1 MSFARA
7 SAVCASAMGLLLAG
21 CASHSGGSSLVPS
34 PAADTPTQSS
44 AASPTNSLGTLS
56 VAVASSSSVRIQGSI
71 TSVSTGRF
79 VVYTGANGNVPVYT
93 SSSTKIVTSGKGIVT
108 GAYAIVSGTGSTA
121 TSVNALLVGTYSAN
135 PGTSSF
141 TGTLESSTAYGYAIK
156 SDANGA
162 YIPVGTTKATTSNAA
177 LSVGAHVSSS
187 GVGSTAGAHFANT
200 INTTTAVTSSTATPA
215 PATSTVMKH
224 LLTADYLLGRYGTRS
239 VAPSTAAAHLT
250 LAQTGWSDA
259 NAIAAAGIKTQI
271 YLDPN
276 RWETNAPMFGGG
288 TEAMYA
294 HTCTGARITSTYKTV
309 VRYVTNPNSAAL
321 QSYYASYIKAHAA
334 GIHVDSIF
342 EDDAGPLS
350 QYSVYTPFSA
360 MPCSYSDSSWI
371 NGGMALD
378 NASPIPVM
386 VNGLSGLNGHEPSRE
401 LGLLKA
407 SNVVGGIYEH
417 CYTDNSTLKMVV
429 WEWQAIENTELQAT
443 NGGDQFICMAR
454 NTNTASTQAPARIWA
469 IASFLLTYNP
479 SRSYLWEEFGTPSG
493 LHVMPESKLVAL
505 NPLVA
510 QPASV
515 SSLLTSTGNYG
526 REYGSCYIG
535 GSSVGPC
542 AVVLN
547 ITRSSTYAN
556 PYAGRYGHTLALSGN
571 GVLDGGTI
579 STAGAAAP
587 SSIGP
592 SMAYVLFK

>member
-1 MSFARA
+1 
-7 SAVCASAMGLLLAG
+7 
-21 CASHSGGSSLVPS
+21 
-34 PAADTPTQSS
+34 
-44 AASPTNSLGTLS
+44 
-56 VAVASSSSVRIQGSI
+56 
-71 TSVSTGRF
+71 
-79 VVYTGANGNVPVYT
+79 VYT
-93 SSSTKIVTSGKGIVT
+93 SSSTKVVTSGKGIVT
-108 GAYAIVSGTGSTA
+108 GAYAIVSGTGSTS

-156 SDANGA
+156 NDANGS
-162 YIPVGTTKATTSNAA
+162 YIPVGTTKATTSNVT
-177 LSVGAHVSSS
+177 LSIGAHVSSS
-187 GVGSTAGAHFANT
+187 GVGSTAGAQFANT
-200 INTTTAVTSSTATPA
+200 INATSGTTTPTVATPA
-215 PATSTVMKH
+215 PTTSTVMKH
-224 LLTADYLLGRYGTRS
+224 LLTADYLMGRYGTAT
-239 VAPSTAAAHLT
+239 VAPSTAASHLT

-271 YLDPN
+271 YMDPN
-276 RWETNAPMFGGG
+276 RWETTAPMYGGG

-294 HTCTGARITSTYKTV
+294 HTCTGARITSTYKTI

-321 QSYYASYIKAHAA
+321 QSYYASYLKAHSA

-386 VNGLSGLNGHEPSRE
+386 VNGLSGLNGHNPSLE

-429 WEWQAIENTELQAT
+429 WEWQAIENTELQAS

-454 NTNTASTQAPARIWA
+454 NTNTASTQVPARIWA

-510 QPASV
+510 QPSSV
-515 SSLLTSTGNYG
+515 SSLLTSSGNYG
-526 REYGSCYIG
+526 REYGNCYIG

-547 ITRSSTYAN
+547 ITRGSTYAN

-571 GVLDGGTI
+571 GVLDGGAI

-587 SSIGP
+587 SSIAP